1 MADTDVTTGEGGE
14 RMVKGL
20 VLGQTLGK
28 GTFGYVKLGTKKETG
43 HQFALKFLKR
53 DVRNFNEKAVRQEIE
68 CMKKIRHKNVVALL
82 ASTMKCKY
90 PLADGGTEN
99 TVLMVMEFAN
109 GGDLYDVIYYAGA
122 MDEKMGRT
130 YFKQLLDGCAAIHA
144 AGITHRD
151 LKPNNILIDHKYNL
165 KITDFGL
172 SHIAAEGVDP
182 TQKRMKTSW
191 VGTRGYR
198 APELVLKARYS
209 NQADVFALGV
219 CLFVMLCARQPFKV
233 ASASDPWYKCI
244 ATRQFDKYW
253 RSHKSS
259 ALSDDAK
266 KFLEGLMCY
275 QPRERTTIEGAYK
288 EPWMTADMYSEEQL
302 PEVMQ
307 KAHKTANEKKMK
319 DPERAKRL
327 QASAPGEK
335 RGDGNPYLKHKI
347 PEIETTEHGW
357 TSWVLK
363 DSINCGEAF
372 AFVQDC
378 CAKFM
383 KSEFEEQGDF
393 QLKGTYAAIIEG
405 KGEASI
411 EFTIRIV
418 SLKGQNLFVFCP
430 ARTEFW
436 ELVDT
441 AITIVLD
448 SLLRNE
454 YIDGYYNRVFA
465 LPEVAP
471 HDDFD
476 FGDLEKEDDIQ
487 EEEVQPADA

>member
-1 MADTDVTTGEGGE
+1 
-14 RMVKGL
+14 
-20 VLGQTLGK
+20 
-28 GTFGYVKLGTKKETG
+28 
-43 HQFALKFLKR
+43 
-53 DVRNFNEKAVRQEIE
+53 
-68 CMKKIRHKNVVALL
+68 
-82 ASTMKCKY
+82 
-90 PLADGGTEN
+90 
-99 TVLMVMEFAN
+99 
-109 GGDLYDVIYYAGA
+109 
-122 MDEKMGRT
+122 
-130 YFKQLLDGCAAIHA
+130 
-144 AGITHRD
+144 
-151 LKPNNILIDHKYNL
+151 
-165 KITDFGL
+165 
-172 SHIAAEGVDP
+172 
-182 TQKRMKTSW
+182 MKTSW

-335 RGDGNPYLKHKI
+335 RGDGNPYLQHKI

-405 KGEASI
+405 KGEAGI
-411 EFTIRIV
+411 EFTMRIV

-441 AITIVLD
+441 AISLVLD

-454 YIDGYYNRVFA
+454 YIDGFYQRVFA
-465 LPEVAP
+465 LPKVAP

>member
-1 MADTDVTTGEGGE
+1 MMQ
-14 RMVKGL
+14 R
-20 VLGQTLGK
+20 
-28 GTFGYVKLGTKKETG
+28 F
-43 HQFALKFLKR
+43 
-53 DVRNFNEKAVRQEIE
+53 
-68 CMKKIRHKNVVALL
+68 
-82 ASTMKCKY
+82 
-90 PLADGGTEN
+90 
-99 TVLMVMEFAN
+99 
-109 GGDLYDVIYYAGA
+109 
-122 MDEKMGRT
+122 
-130 YFKQLLDGCAAIHA
+130 
-144 AGITHRD
+144 
-151 LKPNNILIDHKYNL
+151 
-165 KITDFGL
+165 
-172 SHIAAEGVDP
+172 
-182 TQKRMKTSW
+182 
-191 VGTRGYR
+191 
-198 APELVLKARYS
+198 
-209 NQADVFALGV
+209 
-219 CLFVMLCARQPFKV
+219 ARQPFKV

-319 DPERAKRL
+319 DPE
-327 QASAPGEK
+327 
-335 RGDGNPYLKHKI
+335 
-347 PEIETTEHGW
+347 IETTEHGW

-405 KGEASI
+405 KGEAGI
-411 EFTIRIV
+411 EFTMRIV

-441 AITIVLD
+441 AISLVLD

-454 YIDGYYNRVFA
+454 YIDGFYQRVFA
-465 LPEVAP
+465 LPKVAP